1 MLAKAGLKFNKET
14 SVTQR
19 SWLDGM
25 TPPFLKQPKLG
36 SKYETPVLIECPS
49 PKHSHI
55 PVSQASFWALSHA
68 KDIDGLQPTGPWAI
82 CSYLSHHLC

>member
-19 SWLDGM
+19 SWLDAM
-25 TPPFLKQPKLG
+25 TPLFLKCLKLS
-36 SKYETPVLIECPS
+36 SKYETHVLIECPS

-55 PVSQASFWALSHA
+55 PVSQASF
-68 KDIDGLQPTGPWAI
+68 
-82 CSYLSHHLC
+82 